1 MSLKK
6 VAAAV
11 RKHKTF
17 LISTHVNPEGD
28 ALGSELGFYMLLKK
42 LGKTGIIINEDDVP
56 YGYDFLPGL
65 ENIGK
70 YRDNIKN
77 LKFDCFVVLDCSD
90 LKRTGEVYRINKE
103 NKPVI
108 NIDHHISNQ
117 NFAAINWVD
126 AHASSAS
133 EMVFGLYKEMG
144 VSFDEESALV
154 LYAGIITDTGSFRY
168 SNTTSYTHKAAA
180 ELLKFNLNVPQI
192 YKNAYENIPYEDMRL
207 LSKVLPTMKRV
218 SSGKIAWFQLKHNLL
233 RNKKVSFDL
242 TDHLL
247 SFARSIKGVEVC
259 ILFKENLGVRNEV
272 RINFRS
278 QGKVDVNE
286 IASFF
291 GGGGHKTASGATVLG
306 SINSVRAKVINKV
319 KQNL

>member
-154 LYAGIITDTGSFRY
+154 LYVGILTDTGSFRY

-218 SSGKIAWFQLKHNLL
+218 SSGKIAWF
-233 RNKKVSFDL
+233 
-242 TDHLL
+242 
-247 SFARSIKGVEVC
+247 
-259 ILFKENLGVRNEV
+259 
-272 RINFRS
+272 
-278 QGKVDVNE
+278 
-286 IASFF
+286 
-291 GGGGHKTASGATVLG
+291 
-306 SINSVRAKVINKV
+306 
-319 KQNL
+319 